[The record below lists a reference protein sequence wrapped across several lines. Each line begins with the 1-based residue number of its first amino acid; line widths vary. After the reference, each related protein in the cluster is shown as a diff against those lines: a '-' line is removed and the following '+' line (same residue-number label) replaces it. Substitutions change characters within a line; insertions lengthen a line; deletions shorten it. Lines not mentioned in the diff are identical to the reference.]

1 MFTGIVEEMGRVA
14 ARTTTRLTVTAGVVM
29 QDLKLGDSIAI
40 NGVCLTVSKIEGDAF
55 AVDIMPETYRR
66 TNLGLL
72 RTGDAV
78 NLERALA
85 VGARLGGHFVQG
97 HVDATGKVLSI
108 RPESDAIIVT
118 IGAPAEVMRYVVPKG
133 FIAVDGVSLT
143 VVDRTEDS
151 FTVSL
156 VKFTQEHITLPTK
169 GPGYVVNLEADILGK
184 YVEQFTRGSDQRRG
198 VSMDLLAEH
207 GYL

>member
-1 MFTGIVEEMGRVA
+1 MFTGIIEEMGRVV
-14 ARTTTRLTVTAGVVM
+14 ARTTSSLTVAARAVTPDM
-29 QDLKLGDSIAI
+29 KLGDSVAI
-40 NGVCLTVSKIEGDAF
+40 NGVCLTVTRIDDAVF
-55 AVDIMPETYRR
+55 SVDIMPETYRR
-66 TNLGLL
+66 TNLGFL
-72 RTGDAV
+72 RPGDRV

-97 HVDATGKVLSI
+97 HVDATGKVLSR
-108 RPESDAIIVT
+108 RPEGEAILVT
-118 IGAPAEVMRYVVPKG
+118 IGAPPEVMRYVVPKG

-143 VVDRTEDS
+143 VVERDEES

-156 VKFTQEHITLPTK
+156 VKFTQEHITLPTR

-184 YVEQFTRGSDQRRG
+184 YVEQFVRGGGQRPG
-198 VSMDLLAEH
+198 VSLDFLAEH